1 MKARLFTIP
10 ASHPSW
16 SARLML
22 ERKGIPYKRVD
33 LVAGVHKPILRAVG
47 FPGTTVPA
55 LRLDGRRV
63 QGTREI
69 SRALDEAVPEPPL
82 FPADR
87 DRRAKVADA
96 ERWGDEALQP
106 VPRRIAWS
114 ILKRDRSPVRSYL
127 EGSRLGIPTSVAAAT
142 SAPIVAYAARYN
154 EADDDRVLADLNAL
168 PGLID
173 RVDSLIAEGVIG
185 GAGPNAADFQIAP
198 SIALLLTF
206 DDIRPLITGRPAEEL
221 ATRLLPQFPGHAP
234 PTLPAS
240 FLEPLRRRAPK
251 LG

>member
-16 SARLML
+16 TVRLML

-33 LVAGVHKPILRAVG
+33 LVAGVHKPVLRALG
-47 FPGTTVPA
+47 FPGSTVPA

-69 SRALDEAVPEPPL
+69 SRALDEVRPEPPL
-82 FPADR
+82 FPADPAQR
-87 DRRAKVADA
+87 TKVEEA
-96 ERWGDEALQP
+96 ERWGDEVLQP
-106 VPRRIAWS
+106 VPRRVAWG
-114 ILKRDRSPVRSYL
+114 ILKRDRSSVRSYL

-142 SAPIVAYAARYN
+142 SAPIVAGAARYN
-154 EADDDRVLADLNAL
+154 KADDDHVLADLNAL

-173 RVDSLIAEGVIG
+173 HVDSLIADGVIG
-185 GAGPNAADFQIAP
+185 GTEPNAADFQIAT

-206 DDIRPLITGRPAEEL
+206 DDIRPLIVGRPAEEL
-221 ATRLLPQFPGHAP
+221 ANRLVPAFPGHAA

-240 FLEPLRRRAPK
+240 FLEPLRRA
-251 LG
+251 